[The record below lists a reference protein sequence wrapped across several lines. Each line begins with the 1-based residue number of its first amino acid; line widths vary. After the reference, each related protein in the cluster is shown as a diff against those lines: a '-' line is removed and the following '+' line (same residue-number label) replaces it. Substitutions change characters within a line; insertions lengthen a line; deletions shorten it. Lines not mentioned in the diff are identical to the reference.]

1 MTTPTGGAARTP
13 EIAAIDAEQRRIKR
27 LIRSVGETDLERQ
40 IVDAGL
46 GQPVREWRF
55 HPPRRWRFDLAF
67 VLEKL
72 AIEVDGATW
81 TDGRHNRGGG
91 YEKDA
96 EKMNQAALDGWVVLR
111 FTTAMV
117 KDGRALETVRE
128 ALEALR

>member
-1 MTTPTGGAARTP
+1 MKSD
-13 EIAAIDAEQRRIKR
+13 IAAIDAEQRRIKR
-27 LIRSVGETDLERQ
+27 LARHATEADLERQ

-72 AIEVDGATW
+72 AIEVDGGTW
-81 TDGRHNRGGG
+81 KGAAGRHTNGVG
-91 YEKDA
+91 YEADLVKQ
-96 EKMNQAALDGWVVLR
+96 NQAVLDGWTVLR

-117 KDGRALETVRE
+117 KDGRALETIRE
-128 ALEALR
+128 ALAAPGE